1 MYIVGCLYSILILQY
16 THTMRFFLCELFLIL
31 SSCIGLYAKLGKVA
45 AAKGGKRFSTVPSGD
60 EITGIVMGP
69 TTTTTTTTTDSSDAT
84 TASTLAAILGSPED
98 LEQVQYE
105 NPLRRARMALETA
118 LLLFPLEAQQD
129 TIGIGSAQ
137 LSLAYVYLECR
148 EFKKVLELT
157 NSVLEHLIS
166 TTTAATVA
174 EGAAAPATQVDLNH
188 WQRQHATARMYAA
201 EASCALGDA
210 KKAMLFL
217 VGDSKSNNNN
227 AAKDNNDALD
237 RLASALGGVTVQ
249 AASACVSSGKPKA
262 RLANAQAMVR
272 CSASAT
278 CASLN
283 QFGAAKQL
291 AMSAQAMEDA
301 YMYSPD
307 IDRERNTSGGA
318 TTSLARKALLYCML
332 REGNNCGALTLLRSV
347 R

>member
-1 MYIVGCLYSILILQY
+1 
-16 THTMRFFLCELFLIL
+16 
-31 SSCIGLYAKLGKVA
+31 LYAKLGKDA
-45 AAKGGKRFSTVPSGD
+45 AAKGGNRFSTVPSGD
-60 EITGIVMGP
+60 EITGIVMVPNPLGSSDD
-69 TTTTTTTTTDSSDAT
+69 TTTLT
-84 TASTLAAILGSPED
+84 AILGSPED
-98 LEQVQYE
+98 LEQVQYK

-118 LLLFPLEAQQD
+118 LVLFPLEAQQD
-129 TIGIGSAQ
+129 TTGIESAQ

-157 NSVLEHLIS
+157 NCVLLENDA
-166 TTTAATVA
+166 TTTA
-174 EGAAAPATQVDLNH
+174 EGGAAAGVDLNH
-188 WQRQHATARMYAA
+188 LQRQQATARMYAA

-210 KKAMLFL
+210 KTAMTFL
-217 VGDSKSNNNN
+217 VGDNSNNNNNN

-249 AASACVSSGKPKA
+249 AAAAATIITMQQKATTMHWIASGKPKA

-307 IDRERNTSGGA
+307 RDRERNTYG